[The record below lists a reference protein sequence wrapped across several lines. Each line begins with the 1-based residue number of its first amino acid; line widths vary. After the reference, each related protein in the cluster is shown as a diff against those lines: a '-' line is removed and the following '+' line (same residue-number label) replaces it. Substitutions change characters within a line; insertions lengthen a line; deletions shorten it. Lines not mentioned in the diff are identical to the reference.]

1 MPFVLAVSGLK
12 NFGKTTLCGVLLEIL
27 RRKGLRCAYV
37 KHGSHRVCS
46 DPGTDTGKFVE
57 AGFPSVWWGED
68 GLRVELGHVR
78 QASSGAASSP
88 LSDGEI
94 LAEMTSRFFPGFD
107 LVLLEGGKRLPLPRV
122 WVGAPETV
130 PEDVRGIIA
139 FYGETS
145 GDATGERAKEFSRRR
160 ENASSGGEVLHV
172 ARGEEVALATMVED
186 LVLRGRAPLELYV
199 GSSRLPMK
207 SFVAEFIRGALE
219 GMLRSLKG
227 GADFRRGIL
236 LAVPPEKGAESDEEG
251 ERLRRTPEA

>member
-12 NFGKTTLCGVLLEIL
+12 NSGKTTLCGVLLECL

-46 DPGTDTGKFVE
+46 NPGTDTGKFVE

-68 GLRVELGHVR
+68 GLRVELGNVR
-78 QASSGAASSP
+78 HASSGVAFSP

-107 LVLLEGGKRLPLPRV
+107 LVLLEGGKHLTLPRI

-130 PEDVRGIIA
+130 PEDVKGIIA
-139 FYGETS
+139 FYGENS
-145 GDATGERAKEFSRRR
+145 GDAAAECAKESSRQG
-160 ENASSGGEVLHV
+160 EDASPGGAVLRFT
-172 ARGEEVALATMVED
+172 RGEEAPLAAMVEN

-199 GSSRLPMK
+199 GSSRLALK

-227 GADFRRGIL
+227 GADFHRGVF
-236 LAVPPEKGAESDEEG
+236 LAVPPEKDAEAHEDG
-251 ERLRRTPEA
+251 ERLERISEA

>member
-12 NFGKTTLCGVLLEIL
+12 NSGKTTLCGVLLECL

-78 QASSGAASSP
+78 HASSGVAFSP

-107 LVLLEGGKRLPLPRV
+107 LVLLEGGKHLTLPRI

-139 FYGETS
+139 FYGENS
-145 GDATGERAKEFSRRR
+145 GDAAGECAKAPSPQG
-160 ENASSGGEVLHV
+160 ENASPCGEVSRFT
-172 ARGEEVALATMVED
+172 RGEEAALAAMVEN
-186 LVLRGRAPLELYV
+186 LVLRGHAPLELYV

-227 GADFRRGIL
+227 GSDFRRGIL
-236 LAVPPEKGAESDEEG
+236 LAVPPAEGAKSDEGG
-251 ERLRRTPEA
+251 ELRGRMPEV

>member
-12 NFGKTTLCGVLLEIL
+12 NSGKTTLCGVLLEML
-27 RRKGLRCAYV
+27 REKGLRCAYV

-46 DPGTDTGKFVE
+46 APGTDTGKFVE

-68 GLRVELGHVR
+68 GLRVELGRVR
-78 QASSGAASSP
+78 HALSGAAPSP
-88 LSDGEI
+88 LDDGEI

-107 LVLLEGGKRLPLPRV
+107 LVLLEGGKHLSLPRI

-130 PEDVRGIIA
+130 PESVRGIIA
-139 FYGETS
+139 FYGDKS
-145 GDATGERAKEFSRRR
+145 GDGAGECAKASCCQGENVSPCGGVSRFS
-160 ENASSGGEVLHV
+160 
-172 ARGEEVALATMVED
+172 RGEEAALAEMVEK

-207 SFVAEFIRGALE
+207 FFVAEFIRGALE

-227 GADFRRGIL
+227 GTDFRRGIL
-236 LAVPPEKGAESDEEG
+236 LAVPPDRGAELDAPEET
-251 ERLRRTPEA
+251 RRRMPKA